1 MFHSEKVL
9 APCIL
14 PRYLFLRAQRAHCAY
29 RRVESEAGAESGAGV
44 ESGAGA
50 ESEAGAKSG
59 AGVESEEEQQ
69 EEEVE
74 EEDLI
79 PKRRSSCDV
88 LSNDTLTWKQIA
100 LT

>member
-1 MFHSEKVL
+1 MLSSFFML
-9 APCIL
+9 AVVDSDREYARNL
-14 PRYLFLRAQRAHCAY
+14 PNPEAAHRRAFAPSALM
-29 RRVESEAGAESGAGV
+29 AIDGAPSARHP

-74 EEDLI
+74 EEEGQEEEEEI
-79 PKRRSSCDV
+79 PGRESK
-88 LSNDTLTWKQIA
+88 LP
-100 LT
+100 

>member
-1 MFHSEKVL
+1 MHL
-9 APCIL
+9 T
-14 PRYLFLRAQRAHCAY
+14 LRFVFARLSAHCAD
-29 RRVESEAGAESGAGV
+29 RRVSSEAGAKSGAGV

-69 EEEVE
+69 EEE
-74 EEDLI
+74 EDLI